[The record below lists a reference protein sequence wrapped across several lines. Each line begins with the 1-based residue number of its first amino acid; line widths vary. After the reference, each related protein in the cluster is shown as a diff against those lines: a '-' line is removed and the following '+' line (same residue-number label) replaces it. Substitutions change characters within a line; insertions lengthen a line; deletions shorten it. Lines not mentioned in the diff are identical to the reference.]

1 MFLNICLIKNEK
13 IYRYFINF
21 TNWKNFP
28 TTFVNGDYS
37 RLFKESAPIKFSSGE
52 NNNRKISY
60 LYIEK
65 YNENNNYNNF
75 ERLRN
80 CEIHCNYISRLKKEE
95 CYLYYNSNSIFKIND
110 FTLKYVDKYPTFYF
124 FKKLVCENELS
135 LHTYEFGNIY
145 NLKNN
150 KNYDIK
156 VVNNN

>member
-1 MFLNICLIKNEK
+1 M
-13 IYRYFINF
+13 

-52 NNNRKISY
+52 NNNREISY

-80 CEIHCNYISRLKKEE
+80 CALKKKNAT
-95 CYLYYNSNSIFKIND
+95 YIIIAIAF
-110 FTLKYVDKYPTFYF
+110 LK
-124 FKKLVCENELS
+124 
-135 LHTYEFGNIY
+135 
-145 NLKNN
+145 
-150 KNYDIK
+150 
-156 VVNNN
+156 